1 MDEASEEFLTQMVEA
16 RDGAE
21 NLLLLNFRPEY
32 HAEWMQKSWYQ
43 QIALTPLGPEAIAEL
58 LADLLGT
65 HESLADLA
73 MPIYERTGG
82 NPFFT
87 EEVAQSLIE
96 SDHLE
101 GTRGAYRL
109 VTPVDRLEVPA
120 TVQTLLASRIDRLA
134 EREKQVLQVAS
145 VIGKDFDEE
154 MLLEVVDLPK
164 HELKDAI
171 AELRKAEFLYELSIY
186 PTVRYSFKHPLTQEV
201 ALGSQLRDRRRA
213 VHKRVA
219 AAIERRF
226 ADRLDEQA
234 ALLAHH
240 SEEAGEALA
249 AAGWHRRAAAWVSET
264 DARAAVQHLN
274 RLLVLVEQLPG
285 NAEAARL
292 GAEACRNRLQL
303 GWRFGMGEAEATSLF
318 EQGKAFAAATGDSTQ
333 ALRMSAGYGRSRC
346 GDGDVEVY
354 RDLMLEA
361 LPAAEA
367 TGDPAIL
374 AGIHASLVDALAFS
388 GAVRETLEHIETWLP
403 RYERRLTP
411 DQWLTAFSPYTVSS
425 FFIGFC
431 KSWMGRL
438 DEARTDFREHRR
450 LSEEDGTPEFIGYNL
465 LYFSELHY
473 HAHDG
478 GPARDAARE
487 IEELTMSLGE
497 PPSLAAYT
505 RLSLAFCCMANDD
518 AAGAIEAARGAL
530 ELLEVAE
537 KFQAGVAATI
547 LAEALL
553 ESGDAEAAQLAA
565 SDAIELCRRSIRQN
579 YLALARCIHAR
590 ARLRVS
596 GSDAFDEVHATFDEV
611 EDLIAELGASTLSPR
626 LLEWRAELAGARG
639 DDRERE
645 RLLRAAQ
652 QGYTEIDAPR
662 RAEAINAST
671 AST

>member
-1 MDEASEEFLTQMVEA
+1 
-16 RDGAE
+16 
-21 NLLLLNFRPEY
+21 
-32 HAEWMQKSWYQ
+32 
-43 QIALTPLGPEAIAEL
+43 
-58 LADLLGT
+58 
-65 HESLADLA
+65 
-73 MPIYERTGG
+73 
-82 NPFFT
+82 
-87 EEVAQSLIE
+87 
-96 SDHLE
+96 
-101 GTRGAYRL
+101 
-109 VTPVDRLEVPA
+109 
-120 TVQTLLASRIDRLA
+120 
-134 EREKQVLQVAS
+134 
-145 VIGKDFDEE
+145 
-154 MLLEVVDLPK
+154 
-164 HELKDAI
+164 
-171 AELRKAEFLYELSIY
+171 
-186 PTVRYSFKHPLTQEV
+186 
-201 ALGSQLRDRRRA
+201 
-213 VHKRVA
+213 
-219 AAIERRF
+219 
-226 ADRLDEQA
+226 
-234 ALLAHH
+234 
-240 SEEAGEALA
+240 
-249 AAGWHRRAAAWVSET
+249 
-264 DARAAVQHLN
+264 
-274 RLLVLVEQLPG
+274 
-285 NAEAARL
+285 
-292 GAEACRNRLQL
+292 
-303 GWRFGMGEAEATSLF
+303 
-318 EQGKAFAAATGDSTQ
+318 
-333 ALRMSAGYGRSRC
+333 
-346 GDGDVEVY
+346 
-354 RDLMLEA
+354 
-361 LPAAEA
+361 
-367 TGDPAIL
+367 
-374 AGIHASLVDALAFS
+374 
-388 GAVRETLEHIETWLP
+388 LP